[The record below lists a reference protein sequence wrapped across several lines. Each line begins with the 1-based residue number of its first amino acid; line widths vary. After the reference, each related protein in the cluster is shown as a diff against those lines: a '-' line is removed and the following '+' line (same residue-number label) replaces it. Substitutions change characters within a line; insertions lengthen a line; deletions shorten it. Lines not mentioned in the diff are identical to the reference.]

1 MQWRQF
7 VTTVILDWTLFS
19 ECERAT
25 ITLRP
30 WGKEN
35 LWKFIGR
42 KTRQK
47 VHSFVKEGFYMKSS
61 QETGSAK
68 DILLLFRHHCETSYI
83 WNFASRKHFDP
94 RQDLFF
100 FLATLVLLSL
110 GHYIGGYSEI
120 LTGFCKTLTFS
131 VISDEHAG
139 HALTNLHSTTLSS
152 LQELAFPTFLCQ
164 SSLLTCVDDTSAKTI
179 LIIR

>member
-1 MQWRQF
+1 
-7 VTTVILDWTLFS
+7 
-19 ECERAT
+19 
-25 ITLRP
+25 
-30 WGKEN
+30 
-35 LWKFIGR
+35 
-42 KTRQK
+42 
-47 VHSFVKEGFYMKSS
+47 MKSS
-61 QETGSAK
+61 QERGSAK
-68 DILLLFRHHCETSYI
+68 DIILLFRHHCETSPRHLTLEI
-83 WNFASRKHFDP
+83 LRPRKHFDP

-120 LTGFCKTLTFS
+120 LTGFCKPLTLS
-131 VISDEHAG
+131 AISDKHAG

-179 LIIR
+179 LIIRYIDMISWPLKYSAVFC